1 MKGSGTMKPGRYYA
15 FLAVAGFAAMILL
28 FGYAEATNYSEM
40 NLTIRLLAT
49 LLCPAFLPA
58 PWLLFDLNA
67 HSSLMTVAWLIMAMM
82 NSGIYVAVG
91 AVVRAILQKR
101 ARSVTS

>member
-1 MKGSGTMKPGRYYA
+1 MKAGRYYA

-28 FGYAEATNYSEM
+28 FGYAEGADYSEI
-40 NLTIRLLAT
+40 NPAIGLLAT
-49 LLCPAFLPA
+49 FLCPAFLPA

-67 HSSLMTVAWLIMAMM
+67 HSTLMTVAWLIMAML

-91 AVVRAILQKR
+91 AVVRAILQK
-101 ARSVTS
+101 